1 MEKAQR
7 KRYIRLIYAKAL
19 RCFSAALVI
28 CAIAATLCGDRLH
41 FVFAL
46 CAIGGILFAWS
57 WFGYMHLTGFLLPGL
72 KSTPGRQK
80 VPYILRREKRRLH
93 RPAFAMENDDFDDDL
108 VQATSIQEGAFSH
121 RQTQLARILA
131 RLLCG
136 VLLFLLSFFI
146 PV

>member
-1 MEKAQR
+1 
-7 KRYIRLIYAKAL
+7 
-19 RCFSAALVI
+19 
-28 CAIAATLCGDRLH
+28 
-41 FVFAL
+41 
-46 CAIGGILFAWS
+46 
-57 WFGYMHLTGFLLPGL
+57 MHLTGFLLPGL